1 MRILSRLSLL
11 VSLCYILLLTACVSS
26 EPTTGGV
33 DDVDEDKIT
42 LHVVTDA
49 GYAPF
54 EYLEGDGIKGFDIDF
69 VKAVAEEAGYNVKI
83 EHVSWDPLFNEIEN
97 KKVDFAVSAITIS
110 EDRKQTYDFSVP
122 YFISTNKILVQKD
135 SDIKKGEDLQGKVVA
150 VQNGTTG
157 QEIVESILGKDN
169 QDIRK
174 FENNNLAIQA
184 LLRGKADAVVADNTV
199 LEVYAEKNPDR
210 NLMVITDKSFEKEH
224 YGLMFPKGSKLRTEM
239 DKAIQE
245 LFDNGTFT
253 EIYLKWFG
261 SKPNIEYIKELQKK

>member
-1 MRILSRLSLL
+1 MRVFSRLSLL

-26 EPTTGGV
+26 EPTTGEADEV
-33 DDVDEDKIT
+33 DKDKIT

-49 GYAPF
+49 AYAPF

-69 VKAVAEEAGYNVKI
+69 VKAVAEAAGYNVKV

-97 KKVDFAVSAITIS
+97 KKADFAVSAITIN

-122 YFISTNKILVQKD
+122 YFVSSNKILVPKD
-135 SDIKKGEDLQGKVVA
+135 SDIKNGEDLKGKVVA

-157 QEIVESILGKDN
+157 QETVEAILGKDN

-184 LLRGKADAVVADNTV
+184 LLSGKADAVVADNTV
-199 LEVYAEKNPDR
+199 LEVYAEKNPDG
-210 NLMVITDKSFEKEH
+210 NLRMITDNSFEKEH
-224 YGLMFPKGSKLRTEM
+224 YGLMFPKGSELRTEM
-239 DKAIQE
+239 DEAIQE

-261 SKPNIEYIKELQKK
+261 SEPNIENIKELQNE